1 MVTIHCPLCD
11 HNNNKRFISLGNR
24 LFPVNISICRE
35 CGFVFQNPRFSEEQW
50 ENYYNTDYDTY
61 HRPVLLSGKAATE
74 PDHAAREI
82 DRRLQKLHITAA
94 QSMLDIGAGRGDIL
108 NYFMTNNPGT
118 LKLFAIEPS
127 HASQPGLEARGI
139 KVIGSSI
146 NQFVDGPPGAMNL
159 IVLRHVIEH
168 LYDPLASLRIITG
181 FMNEDSF
188 LYIAVPN
195 LFSPEGGVFQ
205 FPHISYFN
213 KYTIEALTQKSNL
226 WPMVIEEVNDELYGI
241 FKYGKSR
248 AAGDKL
254 YEFNYEITMEYLNNH
269 YNNMIIKQ
277 IKRQIT
283 NFIPKSLLANLL
295 KFIRHH

>member
-181 FMNEDSF
+181 FMNEESSSVGE
-188 LYIAVPN
+188 LHPHALPN
-195 LFSPEGGVFQ
+195 PDVNLSAHPAPIDQPEG
-205 FPHISYFN
+205 S
-213 KYTIEALTQKSNL
+213 EASCQWAKSAGC
-226 WPMVIEEVNDELYGI
+226 WPLMRL
-241 FKYGKSR
+241 S
-248 AAGDKL
+248 
-254 YEFNYEITMEYLNNH
+254 
-269 YNNMIIKQ
+269 Q
-277 IKRQIT
+277 
-283 NFIPKSLLANLL
+283 
-295 KFIRHH
+295 